1 MKKFFK
7 RFLQVIGVLLF
18 EIIYIFGLG
27 VYLIYYSNF
36 FTTTRDMIVTTSMTT
51 MTHQYFA
58 TFFLSDE
65 KINEIIASTR
75 LTAEAEDQDLSEVD
89 TSKVAHDASGSLQGI
104 EVQDV
109 STDTFRAYL
118 MIIDDPSR
126 VSLATAPSVGDVGST
141 TSQIVEH
148 YNAVGGINAGGLADD
163 AMGTGGTPTGLLI
176 ENGEYYNVNPY
187 EYYSMCGFTQ
197 DNVLYVSDSV
207 SKSTLDTLNLRCGVS
222 FGPVL
227 IVNGTPR
234 IGSGAGWGIQPR
246 TCIAQR
252 QDGKVLFLVIDGR
265 QKDSVGAT
273 LKNAQDILLNA
284 GAYNA
289 FNLDGGASSTMVF
302 DSKVVNKPSDI
313 LGERYVPTAF
323 IVK

>member
-1 MKKFFK
+1 M
-7 RFLQVIGVLLF
+7 F
-18 EIIYIFGLG
+18 EVIYIFGLG
-27 VYLIYYSNF
+27 VYLIFYSGHFN
-36 FTTTRDMIVTTSMTT
+36 TTRDMIVTTSMTT

-58 TFFLSDE
+58 TFFLSNE
-65 KINEIIASTR
+65 KINEILAATR
-75 LTAEAEDQDLSEVD
+75 LTTTTEDQNLTDVD
-89 TSKVAHDASGSLQGI
+89 TSKTHQDKVGSLDGI
-104 EVQDV
+104 DV
-109 STDTFRAYL
+109 STETFRAYL

-126 VSLATAPSVGDVGST
+126 VSLVTAPSVGNVGST
-141 TSQIVEH
+141 TSQIVES
-148 YNAVGGINAGGLADD
+148 YNAVAGINAGGLADD
-163 AMGTGGTPTGLLI
+163 ALGTGGTPIGLVI
-176 ENGEYYNVNPY
+176 ENGEYYNVSPY
-187 EYYSMCGFTQ
+187 EYYSMCGFTE

-207 SKSTLDTLNLRCGVS
+207 SKATLDTLNLRCGVS

-227 IVNGTPR
+227 IVNGSPR
-234 IGSGAGWGIQPR
+234 FSSGAGWGIQPR
-246 TCIAQR
+246 TCIGQR

-265 QKDSVGAT
+265 QTDSFGAT
-273 LKNAQDILLNA
+273 LKNAQDILYNA

>member
-75 LTAEAEDQDLSEVD
+75 LTAEAEEQDLTDVD
-89 TSKVAHDASGSLQGI
+89 TSKIKHDKSGSLQGI

-126 VSLATAPSVGDVGST
+126 VS
-141 TSQIVEH
+141 
-148 YNAVGGINAGGLADD
+148 
-163 AMGTGGTPTGLLI
+163 
-176 ENGEYYNVNPY
+176 
-187 EYYSMCGFTQ
+187 SM
-197 DNVLYVSDSV
+197 Y
-207 SKSTLDTLNLRCGVS
+207 K
-222 FGPVL
+222 
-227 IVNGTPR
+227 
-234 IGSGAGWGIQPR
+234 WG
-246 TCIAQR
+246 
-252 QDGKVLFLVIDGR
+252 
-265 QKDSVGAT
+265 
-273 LKNAQDILLNA
+273 
-284 GAYNA
+284 
-289 FNLDGGASSTMVF
+289 
-302 DSKVVNKPSDI
+302 
-313 LGERYVPTAF
+313 
-323 IVK
+323 